1 MDDFELQR
9 LKDSA
14 REAWQR
20 SWEAEDFSW
29 AGLGTTINGQPKWP
43 WAGTYVESDGRV
55 VYEGEQTPAARR
67 ATVKDYWATD
77 FDSMIIRSDSE
88 LLKYNILQ
96 ENEKGIVHHF
106 INLGKVPY
114 NKSSSQYYIQKNEI
128 LTRIAKSSANSIRVE
143 GGEIVGFDGRV
154 QLVGVI
160 SDFSNLFKEAL
171 FLNATYSNFK
181 VLNNLEKECIIADFE
196 FRNCLIDRWHLS
208 AEYSAKISLISSFLT
223 EFMWISS
230 HGDGA
235 SLRISNSKIFGKFE
249 SQNGRFYSID
259 ISRSDFFD
267 LFWILRARVVDNC
280 HLIKCHFYNEVNL
293 EELNVIGE
301 LNLSL
306 SKFVA
311 SIYVEGSQINGPMAA
326 KGAEFEGEFIAGL
339 SYQIGGGSIPTRFS
353 DKMDF
358 CDTIFKSRV
367 SFDDAILPEEAE
379 YRNGF
384 ERAQFLSSVS
394 WSKEG
399 LHAVSIWAGARVE
412 GALSLPWLD
421 ELGERKLLKQR
432 TLAEAK
438 DNGEAA
444 IQAVIQGAQTLKQ
457 ALLPRGD
464 FLRAQLY
471 HKLELQAKALS
482 AGTPFGERLAGWAY
496 GFFSDWG
503 LSWHRPL
510 WWLLCGI
517 ILFAGAYNWLIVL
530 ALGSQFGPVTLGYG
544 LPVHSGIAAGIE
556 LSMSNALG
564 PIRYLIG
571 NDGPPGLD
579 AVEVPFL
586 VRFGLGFLSIL
597 QQIGSLA
604 LLFLS
609 ALALRRRFQIG

>member
-1 MDDFELQR
+1 M
-9 LKDSA
+9 
-14 REAWQR
+14 
-20 SWEAEDFSW
+20 
-29 AGLGTTINGQPKWP
+29 
-43 WAGTYVESDGRV
+43 
-55 VYEGEQTPAARR
+55 
-67 ATVKDYWATD
+67 
-77 FDSMIIRSDSE
+77 
-88 LLKYNILQ
+88 
-96 ENEKGIVHHF
+96 
-106 INLGKVPY
+106 
-114 NKSSSQYYIQKNEI
+114 
-128 LTRIAKSSANSIRVE
+128 
-143 GGEIVGFDGRV
+143 
-154 QLVGVI
+154 
-160 SDFSNLFKEAL
+160 
-171 FLNATYSNFK
+171 
-181 VLNNLEKECIIADFE
+181 
-196 FRNCLIDRWHLS
+196 
-208 AEYSAKISLISSFLT
+208 
-223 EFMWISS
+223 
-230 HGDGA
+230 
-235 SLRISNSKIFGKFE
+235 RISGSKIFGRFE
-249 SQNGRFYSID
+249 VQNGNFYNID
-259 ISRSDFFD
+259 INRSDFFD
-267 LFWILRARVVDNC
+267 LFWLLRAKVVNNC
-280 HLIKCHFYNEVNL
+280 HLIKCHFHDEVNL
-293 EELNVIGE
+293 EELNVSGE

-306 SKFVA
+306 SKFAA
-311 SIYVEGSQINGPMAA
+311 SIYVEGSQISGPMVA

-339 SYQIGGGSIPTRFS
+339 SHQLRGDSIPTRFF

-358 CDTIFKSRV
+358 CDAVFKSRV

-482 AGTPFGERLAGWAY
+482 AGTPFGERLAGRAY

-503 LSWHRPL
+503 LSWHRSL
-510 WWLLCGI
+510 WWLGAGA
-517 ILFAGAYNWLIVL
+517 ILFAGIYNWLILL
-530 ALGSQFGPVTLGYG
+530 ALGSQFGPVTVGFG
-544 LPVHSGIAAGIE
+544 LPVHSAIAAGIE

-564 PIRYLIG
+564 PIKYLIG